1 MKVDESL
8 ILRLE
13 KLARLELSETERTT
27 FQGDLNNILEMV
39 EKLSEVDTTGVE
51 PLRHVIDTAKS
62 WRKDE
67 IQQPISKAD
76 ALKNAPNHD
85 EDYFKVLKVI
95 NN

>member
-27 FQGDLNNILEMV
+27 FQGDLNHILDMV

-51 PLRHVIDTAKS
+51 PLRHVIDTAKP
-62 WRKDE
+62 WRKDD

-85 EDYFKVLKVI
+85 GNYFKVPKVI
-95 NN
+95 EK

>member
-13 KLARLELSETERTT
+13 KLARLELSEKERTT

-39 EKLSEVDTTGVE
+39 EKLSEIDTTGIE
-51 PLRHVIDTAKS
+51 PLRHVIDTVKP
-62 WRKDE
+62 WRKDK
-67 IQQPISKAD
+67 IHQPISKAD

-85 EDYFKVLKVI
+85 EDYFKVPKVI
-95 NN
+95 EK

>member
-39 EKLSEVDTTGVE
+39 EKLSEIDTTGIE
-51 PLRHVIDTAKS
+51 PLRHVIDTAKA

-67 IQQPISKAD
+67 IHQPISKAD

-85 EDYFKVLKVI
+85 DDYFKVLKVI
-95 NN
+95 EK

>member
-39 EKLSEVDTTGVE
+39 EKLSEIDTTGVE
-51 PLRHVIDTAKS
+51 PLRHVIDTVKP
-62 WRKDE
+62 WRADE
-67 IQQPISKAD
+67 VHQPISKAD

-85 EDYFKVLKVI
+85 GNHFKVPKVI
-95 NN
+95 DK